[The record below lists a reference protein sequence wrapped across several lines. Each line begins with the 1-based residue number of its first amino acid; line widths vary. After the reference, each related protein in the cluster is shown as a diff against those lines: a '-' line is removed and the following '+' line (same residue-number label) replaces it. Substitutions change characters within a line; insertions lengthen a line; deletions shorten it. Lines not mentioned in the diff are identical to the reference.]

1 HAKIKIQYPGAIE
14 FQGGGQALPH
24 IMNPKNVSAFAGG
37 EPAGEQRRRHSWDM
51 RSLQREQLVDARCN
65 PVVTDWLAGYQAG
78 KIRIFSVVTVR
89 GVKMIED
96 KRWCG
101 KWAGGQI
108 ALLLGPRFLTA
119 MLQTDEKQTSPLR
132 TLLPTVTPAED
143 HPE

>member
-1 HAKIKIQYPGAIE
+1 
-14 FQGGGQALPH
+14 
-24 IMNPKNVSAFAGG
+24 
-37 EPAGEQRRRHSWDM
+37 
-51 RSLQREQLVDARCN
+51 N

-143 HPE
+143 HPEGFSAQLCGIQGEIVDKVGPFPGIFPVASGGVDALGQGLRGQIAYGLVQKRHREGILLLG